1 MTPEV
6 PTCIPERPGNPL
18 GGGGGG
24 GGGGRRGGPGVLDFN
39 ASVPSPPENIGKL
52 IP

>member
-18 GGGGGG
+18 CGAGAGGVGRGGGGA
-24 GGGGRRGGPGVLDFN
+24 GVLDFN